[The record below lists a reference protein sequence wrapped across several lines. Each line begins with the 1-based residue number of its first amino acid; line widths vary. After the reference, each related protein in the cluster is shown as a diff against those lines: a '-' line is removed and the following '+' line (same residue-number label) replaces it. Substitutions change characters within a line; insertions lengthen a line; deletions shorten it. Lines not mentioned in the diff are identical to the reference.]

1 MSAMSVGGRA
11 QLSRRYQ
18 RRVAVVAGASL
29 LLALLFLASSH
40 WVLGAF
46 LGVVAAVAVVA
57 FVQMRTV
64 R

>member
-1 MSAMSVGGRA
+1 
-11 QLSRRYQ
+11 
-18 RRVAVVAGASL
+18 VVAGASL

-46 LGVVAAVAVVA
+46 LAVVAAVAVVA